1 MSAAAGREAGRR
13 PSRPSRSLRAVA
25 IAMFA
30 DEAKRLGF
38 LMSLPAQLLLLF
50 IVVFPLLMQVYVSLT
65 YWGPLDGENWIYAYK
80 SLNPFDNYGELF
92 VDGRFWGS
100 IARTMLIVVVSV
112 PIEFLLGL
120 GLATLFVDRFPGRRI
135 FYSILL
141 TPMMIVPAVAGYMF
155 FMLFQSN
162 GPINDLVSHITG
174 LDVDF
179 VWLSDP
185 DLAIVA
191 VMIADIWQWT
201 PLMFLILLAG
211 MMGVPEDQLKAAT
224 LLGAN
229 SWQRFWRIVL
239 PKMKMV
245 MIIAAVIRTVECFKI
260 FDLLAVMTK
269 GGPGVETETL
279 SMYIYKLTFADLE
292 WAYVAAL
299 GLFVLI
305 ALSLIA
311 WAALWRLQKAQVRAA
326 VQPGA

>member
-1 MSAAAGREAGRR
+1 MTADVADPARAGRKPKLLPLEAEG
-13 PSRPSRSLRAVA
+13 
-25 IAMFA
+25 
-30 DEAKRLGF
+30 KRLGF

-50 IVVFPLLMQVYVSLT
+50 IVVFPLLMQVYVSLS
-65 YWGPLDGENWIYAYK
+65 YWGPLDGGSWRYAYE
-80 SLNPFDNYGELF
+80 SLNWFENYGELF

-100 IARTMLIVVVSV
+100 ILRTMLIVVVCV
-112 PIEFLLGL
+112 PIEFLFGL
-120 GLATLFVDRFPGRRI
+120 GLATLFANRFPGRRI

-155 FMLFQSN
+155 FMLFQRN
-162 GPINDLVSHITG
+162 GPINDLISHISGYT
-174 LDVDF
+174 VDF

-211 MMGVPEDQLKAAT
+211 MLGVPEDQLKAAT

-245 MIIAAVIRTVECFKI
+245 MIIAIVLRTVECFKI
-260 FDLLAVMTK
+260 FELLYVMTR
-269 GGPGVETETL
+269 GGPGIRTESL
-279 SMYIYKLTFADLE
+279 SVYIYKLTFEQLE

-311 WAALWRLQKAQVRAA
+311 WGALWRLQKAQVRAA
-326 VQPGA
+326 VHPGS

>member
-1 MSAAAGREAGRR
+1 MTADVADPARAGRKPKLLPLEAEG
-13 PSRPSRSLRAVA
+13 
-25 IAMFA
+25 
-30 DEAKRLGF
+30 KRLGF

-50 IVVFPLLMQVYVSLT
+50 IVVFPLLMQVYVSLS
-65 YWGPLDGENWIYAYK
+65 YWGPLDGGSWRYAYE
-80 SLNPFDNYGELF
+80 SLNWFENYGELF
-92 VDGRFWGS
+92 VDSRFWGS
-100 IARTMLIVVVSV
+100 ILRTMLIVVVCV
-112 PIEFLLGL
+112 PIEFLFGL
-120 GLATLFVDRFPGRRI
+120 GLATLFANRFPGRRI

-155 FMLFQSN
+155 FMLFQRN
-162 GPINDLVSHITG
+162 GPINDLISHISGYT
-174 LDVDF
+174 VDF

-211 MMGVPEDQLKAAT
+211 MLGVPEDQLKAAT

-245 MIIAAVIRTVECFKI
+245 MIIAIVLRTVECFKI
-260 FDLLAVMTK
+260 FELLYVMTR
-269 GGPGVETETL
+269 GGPGIRTESL
-279 SMYIYKLTFADLE
+279 SVYIYKLTFEQLE

-299 GLFVLI
+299 DLFVLI

-311 WAALWRLQKAQVRAA
+311 WGALWRLQKAQVRAA
-326 VQPGA
+326 VHPGS